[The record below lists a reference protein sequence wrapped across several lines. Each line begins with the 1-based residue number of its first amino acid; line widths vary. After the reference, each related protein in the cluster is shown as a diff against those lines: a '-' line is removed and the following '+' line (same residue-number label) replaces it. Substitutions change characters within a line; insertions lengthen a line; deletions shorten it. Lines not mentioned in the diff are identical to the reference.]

1 MPQKSMSKKE
11 LSLEQSEELVRTLK
25 ARFEKNMNRHKGIEW
40 AKVQEKLEAKAKQL
54 WSLNEMERT
63 GVYLSISHLFP
74 SVLNSV
80 TTG

>member
-1 MPQKSMSKKE
+1 MSQKSTSKKE

-40 AKVQEKLEAKAKQL
+40 AKVQAKLEANAKQL

-63 GVYLSISHLFP
+63 AENRMLSGLTRIRIP
-74 SVLNSV
+74 ELNQ
-80 TTG
+80 